1 MKYFNVLILVVA
13 VTVAHKSLANELKAT
28 QQRLS
33 ETYRYDFMDVREQY
47 QLTRFNLRGIKSLD
61 DNHVSG
67 LSGVNFLRE
76 FPALGQETVL
86 FQLSEISTIHRQNQV
101 HEQYATTY
109 LGIPVRGSDIR
120 IHRTRSGLL
129 NSINGQSVAI
139 DPLLTRF
146 ASQWGSEAE
155 LTGSRVSEQQL
166 LAYASSELDIPTTY
180 MSVKR
185 SQIEWVNEAPN
196 LRQSMDI
203 TVGGSNLRVLLE
215 FDAITGALLKVDNR
229 VHLHQP
235 VDEMEGYQ

>member
-1 MKYFNVLILVVA
+1 MKYFNALILVV
-13 VTVAHKSLANELKAT
+13 TVMVALKSQANDLKAT

-47 QLTRFNLRGIKSLD
+47 QLTRFNLRGIKPL
-61 DNHVSG
+61 NGNQVSE

-76 FPALGQETVL
+76 FPALGQETAL
-86 FQLSEISTIHRQNQV
+86 FQLAEISTTRRQNQV
-101 HEQYATTY
+101 HEQYAITY

-120 IHRTRSGLL
+120 VHRTHSGLL
-129 NSINGQSVAI
+129 NSINGQSVTIA
-139 DPLLTRF
+139 PLLTRF

-155 LTGSRVSEQQL
+155 LNRSRVSEQQL
-166 LAYASSELDIPTTY
+166 LAYASSELDIPTAY
-180 MSVKR
+180 MTVKR

-203 TVGGSNLRVLLE
+203 TVGGSNFRVLLE
-215 FDAITGALLKVDNR
+215 FDAMTGALLKVDNR